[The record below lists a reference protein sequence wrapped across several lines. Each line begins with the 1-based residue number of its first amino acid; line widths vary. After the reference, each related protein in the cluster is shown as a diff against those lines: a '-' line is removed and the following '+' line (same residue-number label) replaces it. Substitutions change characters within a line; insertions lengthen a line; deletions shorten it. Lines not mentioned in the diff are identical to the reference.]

1 MEKIVIKD
9 KTYGTIIQRFCYPV
23 NEYLGVVPFRDHYKI
38 FKLKQGKP
46 FIGTQFST
54 LEDAI
59 KAVQIFIEVYGEYL
73 PIWDNKEWF
82 DADIP
87 ALCRYTVRN
96 GINLW
101 ELVKKTEQHGK
112 PILCASLYE
121 RLA

>member
-1 MEKIVIKD
+1 MEQIIIKD
-9 KTYGTIIQRFCYPV
+9 RTYGAPIERFCYPV
-23 NEYLGVVPFRDHYKI
+23 NEWLGVVPFDTHFKI
-38 FKLKQGKP
+38 YKLKQGKS
-46 FIGTQFST
+46 FIGTQFAT
-54 LEDAI
+54 IEDALG
-59 KAVQIFIEVYGEYL
+59 AVKVFMEVYGEYL

-96 GINLW
+96 GINLFD
-101 ELVKKTEQHGK
+101 LVKKTEQYGK